1 MKKLISIIIIGVLF
15 YGLTLTVSA
24 NESFDTTNN
33 SKSNELIE
41 KGFPQRVIKSLDENT
56 INKIYQKI
64 QNDGVTNI
72 TSNQETFFIEFPMD
86 STEGVQTR
94 GAISSSQLKI
104 VADVMN
110 YGNSKGLTMEH
121 VLIYPTKPI
130 MSWLKDRSKALE
142 GQSRAKLYVAITRA
156 RVSVAFID
164 DSKRGCKIPDIP
176 VWVPSE

>member
-1 MKKLISIIIIGVLF
+1 MTPCQSKGIPGNSQHIGVYL
-15 YGLTLTVSA
+15 V
-24 NESFDTTNN
+24 
-33 SKSNELIE
+33 KSND
-41 KGFPQRVIKSLDENT
+41 V
-56 INKIYQKI
+56 
-64 QNDGVTNI
+64 
-72 TSNQETFFIEFPMD
+72 ETYLKAYNPVQLRD
-86 STEGVQTR
+86 SVRKAVNPEY
-94 GAISSSQLKI
+94 S
-104 VADVMN
+104 VMN

-156 RVSVAFID
+156 RFSVAFID